1 MLRLNTV
8 IITSALLFTA
18 CGIEGPEAA
27 AGEATDDAVIVRRI
41 PPRQLKMQRLV
52 EGPEFQDYQV
62 RHALRVAHYEG
73 LATQDDLAT
82 QVLFQLYRGE
92 HLRDLDEKE
101 DAEEAKI
108 ATRRSIQ
115 PTTARRGF
123 LPQARSS
130 RRHFYKTPQF
140 ARLKANRQAA
150 VADIGTALGRVSIP
164 RSERVELLRLLHA
177 LVKDNT
183 DPAVTRHAKSTFLA
197 YALRAFEPRTE
208 DYTPHLAFAYYGG
221 LETDDATRASNGAR
235 FVRTPHSTI
244 PPHLARRIYSDD
256 TFSRARALTRV
267 VGASR

>member
-1 MLRLNTV
+1 MLRPHTV
-8 IITSALLFTA
+8 ILTTALLFTA

-27 AGEATDDAVIVRRI
+27 DEASDDAVLVQRVSA
-41 PPRQLKMQRLV
+41 RQLKMQRLV
-52 EGPEFQDYQV
+52 AGPEFQDYQV
-62 RHALRVAHYEG
+62 RHALRVAHYDG

-92 HLRDLDEKE
+92 HLRELDEKE

-123 LPQARSS
+123 MPQARSA

-140 ARLKANRQAA
+140 ARLKANRRAA
-150 VADIGTALGRVSIP
+150 VADIGTALGRVALP

-183 DPAVTRHAKSTFLA
+183 DAAATRSAKSTFLG
-197 YALRAFEPRTE
+197 YALRTFDARTQ

-221 LETDDATRASNGAR
+221 LETDAATRASNGAR
-235 FVRTPHSTI
+235 FMRTPHAAI
-244 PPHLARRIYSDD
+244 PPHLARRISSDD
-256 TFSRARALTRV
+256 TVSRARALTRV
-267 VGASR
+267 LGASR